1 MKKSELQNLDLVFL
15 KDYERPL
22 VIVSLPDGMGAVS
35 YDGGNYG
42 FADLKENEIES
53 VYRCT
58 ARRDERNGLWLLFM
72 GENYQDIINRSSFE
86 KIYPLEEAKE
96 LTVEQVS
103 EALGYEVKIVK

>member
-1 MKKSELQNLDLVFL
+1 
-15 KDYERPL
+15 
-22 VIVSLPDGMGAVS
+22 MGAVS

-58 ARRDERNGLWLLFM
+58 SKRDEMNGLWLLFM
-72 GENYQDIINRSSFE
+72 GENYQDIINRGEFE
-86 KIYPLEEAKE
+86 KIYEYKEVKE